1 MTEFVLRKEVHV
13 RHLQI
18 RLVSQG
24 LVFFVYLGSLLI
36 FRVCFLVIH
45 HGTAGFWKRDLRS
58 KPAVPKS

>member
-36 FRVCFLVIH
+36 FRVCYFVVHLIRVCVYIIFTLFPS
-45 HGTAGFWKRDLRS
+45 GI
-58 KPAVPKS
+58 